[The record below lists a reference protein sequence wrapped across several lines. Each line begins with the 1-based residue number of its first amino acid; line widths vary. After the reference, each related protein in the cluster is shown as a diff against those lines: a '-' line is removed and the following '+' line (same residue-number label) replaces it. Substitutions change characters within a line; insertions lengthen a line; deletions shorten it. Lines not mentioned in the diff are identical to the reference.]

1 MVFSLGGERPS
12 QNLPS
17 LWGREAGSDP
27 KFGGVSLERQ
37 RRQGLIRTAGDLL
50 GPLHSPAAPRP
61 GGFIPSVTAV
71 TVASVDG
78 TDSGGTPVGATSL
91 AVRKLS
97 LQQRYVN
104 AESTPGGALFGN
116 RVPWSTNPENSFH
129 PQNEEEKPQK
139 GRTQALDTGRQ
150 RSRWCRHSV
159 LDEGPPG
166 CSSADTTVDL
176 FPVSWENVWR
186 CPTCR
191 EGTYVTP
198 SVGGESAH
206 EGPRALG
213 APFRLQG
220 TSWSWAVSVPS
231 SVPPLMK
238 IVLVWG
244 VPCSWH
250 VPRGPSAPRIPSCP
264 WGPPGKEGGPL
275 PEQRLSPAATIQG
288 LGRDDLALSL
298 QPPCRR
304 RRGGSSSA
312 TPLPC

>member
-1 MVFSLGGERPS
+1 MLTVKTPWPLFLLRDAELCSPHAVFSLGGERPS

-27 KFGGVSLERQ
+27 KFGGVSPERQ
-37 RRQGLIRTAGDLL
+37 RLQGLIRTTGDLL

-71 TVASVDG
+71 TVASVGG
-78 TDSGGTPVGATSL
+78 TDSGGTPIGATSL
-91 AVRKLS
+91 TVRKLS

-104 AESTPGGALFGN
+104 AESTPGCALFRI

-129 PQNEEEKPQK
+129 PQNEEEKPRK
-139 GRTQALDTGRQ
+139 GRTQALDTGHQ
-150 RSRWCRHSV
+150 CSRRCRHSV

-176 FPVSWENVWR
+176 FPVPWENVWR

-220 TSWSWAVSVPS
+220 TSWSRAVSVPS
-231 SVPPLMK
+231 SVPSHEDSFGLGSTVFLACTTWSFSPQDPVLPL
-238 IVLVWG
+238 
-244 VPCSWH
+244 
-250 VPRGPSAPRIPSCP
+250 GPSWKRGRPSSRAKAIAGGNNPRSR
-264 WGPPGKEGGPL
+264 E
-275 PEQRLSPAATIQG
+275 S
-288 LGRDDLALSL
+288 
-298 QPPCRR
+298 
-304 RRGGSSSA
+304 
-312 TPLPC
+312 